1 MVLSCR
7 TLHVRSLE
15 PPSRGS
21 DTSQNVELIDD
32 ATRDAVLSRV
42 VFRCGRASLSR
53 DGWRYES
60 SKLYTKKDF
69 DFPLFFRG
77 IFIRLWR
84 AGGGTEVLGA
94 TPLLYRTSVG
104 RAEEPGFFPH
114 TARPPGCFFFI
125 RQKEGRSV
133 VDVRPRVRW
142 GIAGFT
148 VAIRGG
154 ITETV
159 EEQARRMR
167 GGVGKDAVATASV
180 TSTINMMAVEGT
192 QGIVMLGSIAGVAKT
207 TAAIEWRRGIEVV
220 VGTITS
226 TAAAHGNR
234 RDCCRRGHG
243 ETSRCN

>member
-1 MVLSCR
+1 M
-7 TLHVRSLE
+7 
-15 PPSRGS
+15 
-21 DTSQNVELIDD
+21 
-32 ATRDAVLSRV
+32 
-42 VFRCGRASLSR
+42 
-53 DGWRYES
+53 
-60 SKLYTKKDF
+60 
-69 DFPLFFRG
+69 
-77 IFIRLWR
+77 
-84 AGGGTEVLGA
+84 
-94 TPLLYRTSVG
+94 
-104 RAEEPGFFPH
+104 
-114 TARPPGCFFFI
+114 
-125 RQKEGRSV
+125 

-234 RDCCRRGHG
+234 RDCRRGYG
-243 ETSRCN
+243 ETSRST

>member
-1 MVLSCR
+1 
-7 TLHVRSLE
+7 
-15 PPSRGS
+15 
-21 DTSQNVELIDD
+21 
-32 ATRDAVLSRV
+32 
-42 VFRCGRASLSR
+42 
-53 DGWRYES
+53 
-60 SKLYTKKDF
+60 
-69 DFPLFFRG
+69 
-77 IFIRLWR
+77 
-84 AGGGTEVLGA
+84 
-94 TPLLYRTSVG
+94 
-104 RAEEPGFFPH
+104 
-114 TARPPGCFFFI
+114 
-125 RQKEGRSV
+125 QKEGRSV